1 MMKELQQGEVV
12 GVASENVSIIS
23 QAEALRH
30 NLTKQK
36 EVLEQE
42 IDLLEG
48 QLSKKKEYLA
58 KIEGGLEVIEVV
70 CILQLQVIS
79 L

>member
-58 KIEGGLEVIEVV
+58 KIEGGLEVIDE
-70 CILQLQVIS
+70 LKR
-79 L
+79 

>member
-36 EVLEQE
+36 EVVEQE

-58 KIEGGLEVIEVV
+58 KIEGGLEVIDE
-70 CILQLQVIS
+70 LKR
-79 L
+79 